1 MKITQIANNKIG
13 KIFKKIQIPKKQC
26 RKTKKQFRKT
36 KKQFRKI
43 LQGGIIEIYI
53 DRTYLILI

>member
-13 KIFKKIQIPKKQC
+13 KIFKKIQIPKKQ
-26 RKTKKQFRKT
+26 
-36 KKQFRKI
+36 FRKI

-53 DRTYLILI
+53 DQTYLILI